1 MAAVTAIA
9 TAAANTVAMAGGR
22 KSRPLVWREEKAK
35 GAEEST

>member
-35 GAEEST
+35 GVKGPT